1 MIAIEH
7 SDDNRKLLI
16 RASGRL
22 SAGDYEAALPE
33 LRHAMAVAPGPLRVL
48 VRLEGFEGWEFSAF
62 LERDR
67 MDADPLW
74 RVGAGCN
81 RRRDQDRGMGNQ
93 IGQPRDRYG
102 NAVFSAGPGSGGGAL
117 AGRRLSASGFG
128 DWSGGVECVS
138 L

>member
-62 LERDR
+62 WKEIEWTLTR
-67 MDADPLW
+67 
-74 RVGAGCN
+74 
-81 RRRDQDRGMGNQ
+81 
-93 IGQPRDRYG
+93 
-102 NAVFSAGPGSGGGAL
+102 SGGLGRVAIVGETRTEEWGTKL
-117 AGRRLSASGFG
+117 ANLVTGTEMRFFPLDREAMAEHWL
-128 DWSGGVECVS
+128 DED
-138 L
+138 